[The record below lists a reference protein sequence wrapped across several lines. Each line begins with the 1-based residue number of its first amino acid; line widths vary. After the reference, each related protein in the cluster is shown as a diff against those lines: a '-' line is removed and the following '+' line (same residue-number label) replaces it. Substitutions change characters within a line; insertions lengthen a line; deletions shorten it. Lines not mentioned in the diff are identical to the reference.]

1 MRHQPGAPE
10 PADDVRAHPR
20 RCAANVGRRVVAVAL
35 VRLPGM
41 GPGTGDRIAFGRR
54 LLVVEQPAQQLVD
67 VLLRCR
73 GPSEFVSRNQ
83 VFQRQT
89 VVPPLPPLPGTLA
102 WTPRRPPPTPP
113 FVAGEPVSS

>member
-1 MRHQPGAPE
+1 MIRRPPRTTRSDTRFPDTTLFRSRLETVLVEVVAEVAQHHGDAFVRRHQPGAPE

-54 LLVVEQPAQQLVD
+54 
-67 VLLRCR
+67 
-73 GPSEFVSRNQ
+73 
-83 VFQRQT
+83 
-89 VVPPLPPLPGTLA
+89 
-102 WTPRRPPPTPP
+102 
-113 FVAGEPVSS
+113 